1 MPSHCKAVTAVAP
14 SDRRKS
20 TLNDLPKIP
29 LQVGCRDK
37 AGIRSAPHSVWYQ
50 EVSQWHE
57 SLLLSS
63 GLLSASLHVTLT
75 DGQGILSWGREGRTR
90 VFREGWD
97 PRDMCIHM
105 CVMSRSQ
112 HWLPFPVT
120 AVPMRAQPWAHPGG
134 DPKQLCV

>member
-1 MPSHCKAVTAVAP
+1 MRGEASECTSTSHMPSRCKAVTAVTP

-29 LQVGCRDK
+29 LQVGCRDET
-37 AGIRSAPHSVWYQ
+37 GTRSAQHSAWYQ

-63 GLLSASLHVTLT
+63 GLLSASLRVMLT
-75 DGQGILSWGREGRTR
+75 DGAGGDPELGGREGRTR
-90 VFREGWD
+90 VFQGGWD

-105 CVMSRSQ
+105 CVVSRS
-112 HWLPFPVT
+112 
-120 AVPMRAQPWAHPGG
+120 
-134 DPKQLCV
+134 